1 MAYELKVLIGLPGSG
16 KSTWAK
22 QEADKLTKQGY
33 SVLIASR
40 DDIRFSMLQDNEDYF
55 AHEDEVYNKYI
66 EVINE
71 ALGDDDI
78 DYVIAD
84 ATHLSYGSRVKLIR
98 NLNIVPDNLVFE
110 CITCGIATCKARNA
124 MRIGRER
131 VPGRVIDS
139 MAKSITAPSQEE
151 LYEYCR
157 YYDMQNTMVNYHHME
172 EE

>member
-1 MAYELKVLIGLPGSG
+1 MAYELRVLIGLPGSG

-22 QEADKLTKQGY
+22 QEADRLTKQGY
-33 SVLIASR
+33 SALVISR
-40 DDIRFSMLQDNEDYF
+40 DEIRFSMLQDNDDYF
-55 AHEDEVYNKYI
+55 VHENEVFNKYI
-66 EVINE
+66 ETINK
-71 ALGDDDI
+71 ALSDDNI
-78 DYVIAD
+78 DYVFAD
-84 ATHLSYGSRVKLIR
+84 ATHLSYASRVKLIR
-98 NLNIVPDNLVFE
+98 NLEVAPNNLVFE
-110 CITCGIATCKARNA
+110 YITCGIATCKAHNA
-124 MRIGRER
+124 KRTGRER